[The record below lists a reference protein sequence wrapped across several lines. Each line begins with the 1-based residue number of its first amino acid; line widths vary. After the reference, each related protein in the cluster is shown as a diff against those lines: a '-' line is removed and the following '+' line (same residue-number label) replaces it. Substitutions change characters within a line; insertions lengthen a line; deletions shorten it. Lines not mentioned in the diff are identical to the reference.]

1 MANNVFVDVKSR
13 EFTPEQAGGLGFS
26 NLGSMQIGEG
36 SQVFRGDRS
45 GIWLGANTF
54 ADAPFSV
61 DMSGN
66 LISTTATITG
76 YARGFVSTLAWTATD
91 ADTASWA
98 SGTIKTSDGTS
109 YAIDSGNTGNIA
121 ATTYVYLDPDT
132 SITVLQK
139 TTTATTAVG
148 DKIILVAIVQEGA
161 AGSGCIIDVVGSHGT
176 TVDGDRITTGKIES
190 SDGKTYFD
198 LDNDRIIVNDSSHDR
213 ILIGYQ
219 SGGF

>member
-61 DMSGN
+61 DMQGN

-76 YARGFVSTLAWTATD
+76 YAKGFVSTLVWTATD

-109 YAIDSGNTGNIA
+109 YSITSGNTGNIA

-148 DKIILVAIVQEGA
+148 DEIILVAIVQKGA
-161 AGSGCIIDVVGSHGT
+161 TGAKCIIDVISSQGT

-190 SDGKTYFD
+190 ADGNTYFD
-198 LDNDRIIVNDSSHDR
+198 LDNDRLVLNDGTDNR
-213 ILIGYQ
+213 VVIGDV
-219 SGGF
+219 